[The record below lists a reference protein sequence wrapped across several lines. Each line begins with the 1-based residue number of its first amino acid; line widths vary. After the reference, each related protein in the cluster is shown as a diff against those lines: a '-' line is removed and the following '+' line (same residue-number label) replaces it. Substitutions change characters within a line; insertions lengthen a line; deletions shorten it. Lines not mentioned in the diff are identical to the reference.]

1 MTSMIAGYFLW
12 FASKFYITT
21 SRYIPALSFSH
32 VSLGGRRSARPFRL
46 PFFHLER
53 VYVLCDTCDLQRTLP
68 VSNEVEEEQD
78 LLCKW
83 IAWEVE
89 GDVGLSRRS

>member
-1 MTSMIAGYFLW
+1 MYARVVL
-12 FASKFYITT
+12 
-21 SRYIPALSFSH
+21 LSH
-32 VSLGGRRSARPFRL
+32 ASLGGWRSTRPFRL

-78 LLCKW
+78 LLCKR